1 MPDWSKLRKKLQIP
15 IQAIVV
21 AALAAAATVVLA
33 LSGADRDFELMFCL
47 PGIAVAEALFGLW
60 AGIEAVLVSVAANV
74 LYRAWW
80 MRPPGGGVSYA
91 PSESELLLLAVG
103 MFVVALMEM
112 RRRSGLREASG
123 MEKLAAL
130 LENLTEAAI
139 IFDQDDRVVSLNP
152 AARALFGRSGPA
164 LIGVSG
170 ESIRRR
176 WVFSDLDQD
185 SAASPAPGQHEGT
198 LYDVE
203 RDQSLHVLIST
214 APWHD
219 PVRHTLGRLVLLSDI
234 TELRELQSKA
244 VERARH
250 LAVAQMAAA
259 LTHDFNQVLD
269 IIRRA
274 VEVLTSKLD
283 APAEERRKFLGIV
296 DQAVVNGAA
305 MVRRLRVYLA
315 DGEGERQP
323 VDLSSLAR
331 EAVELTRPVWR
342 SRPEINFQS
351 QIQPQPRERWV
362 LADAGELRR
371 VLVNLIFNALEAMPP
386 RGGRITVA
394 AFANDHS
401 ACVYVEDTGTGIPP
415 GVRDQIFQPYF
426 TTKSRGMGLGL
437 FAALKIA
444 SAHGGTLS
452 FAPREGGGTRFT
464 LELPLA
470 AQLKAA

>member
-1 MPDWSKLRKKLQIP
+1 MPVWSKLRIPLQ
-15 IQAIVV
+15 ALVV
-21 AALAAAATVVLA
+21 AGLAAAATVVVA
-33 LSGADRDFELMFCL
+33 LTGADRDFELIVCL
-47 PGIAVAEALFGLW
+47 PGIAIAEALFGLW
-60 AGIEAVLVSVAANV
+60 AGIEAVLVSVAASI

-80 MRPPGGGVSYA
+80 TGPPWGGSNA
-91 PSESELLLLAVG
+91 PTESELILLAVG

-123 MEKLAAL
+123 SEKLAAL

-139 IFDQDDRVVSLNP
+139 IFDQADRVVSLNP
-152 AARALFGRSGPA
+152 AARALFGRSGSA
-164 LIGVSG
+164 LIGASG

-176 WVFSDLDQD
+176 WVFSGVDDP
-185 SAASPAPGQHEGT
+185 SASPAPGQHEGT
-198 LYDVE
+198 LFDVE

-219 PVRHTLGRLVLLSDI
+219 PARHALGRLVLLSNI

-250 LAVAQMAAA
+250 IAVAQMAAA

-274 VEVLTSKLD
+274 IEVLSNKLE
-283 APAEERRKFLGIV
+283 APASERRKFLDIIE
-296 DQAVVNGAA
+296 QAVVNGAT
-305 MVRRLRVYLA
+305 MVRRLRAYLA

-323 VDLSSLAR
+323 MDLGVLAR

-342 SRPEINFQS
+342 TRPEINIQS

-362 LADAGELRR
+362 MADASELRR

-415 GVRDQIFQPYF
+415 SVRERIFEPYF

-437 FAALKIA
+437 FAASKIA
-444 SAHGGTLS
+444 GAHGGTLV

-470 AQLKAA
+470 AQLKASQPAA